1 MRMEKNQNQLWTE
14 EEVTLLKFYYII
26 KDEKSWKEIS
36 NEMKDYT
43 GVERST
49 TALMSKITKIK
60 DTFTKEDME
69 HLYKDLVIGVK
80 NTIYSKKFRQFIMKK
95 LSKYYGDP
103 NDIQEDY
110 AESRLRDQR
119 YDYVKTV
126 ILDNAEAFDSS
137 SEDEYSDFK
146 LSDYIYSITMWT
158 IGIILVCI
166 LIYLGFSYYG

>member
-1 MRMEKNQNQLWTE
+1 
-14 EEVTLLKFYYII
+14 
-26 KDEKSWKEIS
+26 
-36 NEMKDYT
+36 
-43 GVERST
+43 
-49 TALMSKITKIK
+49 
-60 DTFTKEDME
+60 
-69 HLYKDLVIGVK
+69 
-80 NTIYSKKFRQFIMKK
+80 MKK

-137 SEDEYSDFK
+137 SEDEYGDFK